1 MTGMGRLIS
10 TCWTLLILVIPMAS
24 REAAATNLTG
34 RLVFANDRVREF
46 GDITPEMIEALRTE
60 VWLEVN
66 ASRPEGAE
74 WHLLSPLEVISA
86 RHQVPG
92 ISSLAGNKMAT
103 IQQLTL
109 GTAPEF
115 VEVGRLYVLVY
126 EGVVRG
132 AWEWVLGRRLKRADE
147 AMKTLTRQTL
157 ARKIYVDEFEANL
170 EGARNQSAGLG
181 EETMIPGLEKS
192 RMESY
197 VDKAEIRF
205 DKP

>member
-1 MTGMGRLIS
+1 
-10 TCWTLLILVIPMAS
+10 
-24 REAAATNLTG
+24 
-34 RLVFANDRVREF
+34 
-46 GDITPEMIEALRTE
+46 
-60 VWLEVN
+60 
-66 ASRPEGAE
+66 
-74 WHLLSPLEVISA
+74 
-86 RHQVPG
+86 
-92 ISSLAGNKMAT
+92 MAT

-115 VEVGRLYVLVY
+115 VEVGRLYVLFY